1 MPCLWALAPMSVFTP
16 VTMMVMVM
24 MMVVVVMAMTTPA
37 AAVTV
42 LTALA
47 MPILAVPL
55 FVRRVFAVLAA
66 GAGPC
71 RARIGAGLRQ
81 CAAGEACDGQ
91 RQNQF
96 LKSI

>member
-24 MMVVVVMAMTTPA
+24 MMVVVMMAMTTPA